1 MNRSYTKA
9 WNMLYSSKEEDG
21 DQINSEQIRFQR
33 TNRRR
38 ASEPS
43 VRPGECPQGSL
54 RVGMLFEVRFTCPT
68 LRSECG

>member
-9 WNMLYSSKEEDG
+9 WNMLYSLKEEDG

-43 VRPGECPQGSL
+43 ARPMPGEEP
-54 RVGMLFEVRFTCPT
+54 P
-68 LRSECG
+68 SENAI